1 MYLLAEEKDT
11 MWNSSLTGS
20 FIQANYMRYGDQ
32 YDMDRIIGIQCMDG
46 TVKFADQDGYE
57 MDHEMIEVQE
67 KVNG

>member
-1 MYLLAEEKDT
+1 MTYLLR
-11 MWNSSLTGS
+11 
-20 FIQANYMRYGDQ
+20 IQQIPGALLQEIIPNDLAHAAYGDQ
-32 YDMDRIIGIQCMDG
+32 YDMDRIIGIQCTDG